1 MTKKVFEKYDGGQVT
16 DSMLQEASRLF
27 SENYGVWGKEA
38 AKSMGTFAKEVRT
51 GFELSAFLAVLHAL
65 MSGLSSTVILP
76 EMFHRDYRE
85 RRLATGLLTELRE
98 DNDDI
103 YGIMS
108 SHAASC
114 LATANVF
121 GRTINA
127 VDLGFITGH
136 AEAIIKASPIS
147 YVKDAKLHGSLFD
160 TEDAN
165 GLVSCVDTGF
175 FVDHT
180 EPLEALASVRGEMDW
195 PLGELIEGH
204 EFLLI
209 LEGRR
214 RARATARSKSASKSA

>member
-1 MTKKVFEKYDGGQVT
+1 MCWITQLVV
-16 DSMLQEASRLF
+16 
-27 SENYGVWGKEA
+27 
-38 AKSMGTFAKEVRT
+38 
-51 GFELSAFLAVLHAL
+51 
-65 MSGLSSTVILP
+65 
-76 EMFHRDYRE
+76 HRDYRE

-121 GRTINA
+121 GSKRTLRIPVRTVNSTLRFIGTINA